1 MFSFHTAA
9 RGQGLLEYALI
20 MAFVAIVVIV
30 ALALLGPFVANLYSS
45 IIPLI

>member
-1 MFSFHTAA
+1 MFTFYTAA

-20 MAFVAIVVIV
+20 MAFIAIVVV
-30 ALALLGPFVANLYSS
+30 VVLALVGPFVANLYSS